1 MVQVKDQGFQGAQDA
16 ILTQT
21 PPYTVL
27 VARGPAVACIQLGV
41 RPVEAQ
47 DGQRGGSGD
56 SGRAR
61 CADCRDYDVSFG
73 PPRGLAATSL
83 AIQRLVERAT
93 QASSLLR
100 DANVARAQSTYVWKE
115 VDAELLWPPP
125 LVSRC
130 IGRWWSALV

>member
-1 MVQVKDQGFQGAQDA
+1 MVQVKDPGFQGAQDA
-16 ILTQT
+16 IPTQT

-61 CADCRDYDVSFG
+61 CADCRDYDA
-73 PPRGLAATSL
+73 PRGLAATSL

-93 QASSLLR
+93 QSSSLTR

-115 VDAELLWPPP
+115 VDAELLLPPP